1 MRFILFMLAFL
12 AVSISSRLKK
22 QYIDNVAQSGAY
34 GVAVNNGIGAATAVA
49 LSMAN
54 NVNVA
59 TNVNTNVR
67 VGDVRLHA

>member
-1 MRFILFMLAFL
+1 MRFILILLAFL
-12 AVSISSRLKK
+12 AATISSRLRK
-22 QYIDNVAQSGAY
+22 QSIDNVAQSGAF
-34 GVAVNNGIGAATAVA
+34 GGAINNGIGAATAVA

>member
-1 MRFILFMLAFL
+1 MRFILFICALF
-12 AVSISSRLKK
+12 AVTQSSKLNK
-22 QYIDNVAQSGAY
+22 QHIDNIAASGAN
-34 GVAVNNGIGAATAVA
+34 GLAINNGIGAATAVA

-67 VGDVRLHA
+67 VGDVRLR